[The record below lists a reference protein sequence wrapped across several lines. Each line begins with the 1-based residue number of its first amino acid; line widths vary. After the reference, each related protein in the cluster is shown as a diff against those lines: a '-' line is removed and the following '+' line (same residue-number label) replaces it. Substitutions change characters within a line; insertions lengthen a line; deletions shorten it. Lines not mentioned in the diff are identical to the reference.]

1 LSGLRPL
8 NTPFFGTS
16 TSNCVSPTVYCM
28 HGSISSEEGQAIMK
42 NLIPSIKGTRDFYPQ
57 EMAVRDFLY
66 ATMRRVSESFGY
78 QEYDGPFLESIDLY
92 AAKSGEELVK
102 EQSFVFP
109 DRGGDLITLRPELTP
124 TLVRMVAQRQKELV
138 FPLRWWSWGP
148 FWRYE
153 RPQKGRTREFFQWNV
168 DIIGAVSPEAD
179 AELAAVMATF
189 FKEVG
194 LQPDEVKV
202 LVNNRRLMEAELD
215 QMGVSSDLHTA
226 VFRLI
231 DRRDKLSPADW
242 EAYALETGLT
252 AYQLKDLKNLLAD
265 NELWR
270 SSDELVRFFR
280 AVEALGVSDYVIFA
294 PHIIRG
300 LDYYTGTVYE
310 AQEQKG
316 DIRRAILGGGRYDN
330 LMADVGGDPLPGVGF
345 AMGDLVITLILEKL
359 GRLPEARGDSPASV
373 LVTVFDDQHILDSFQ
388 VAAELRRAGLKIAV
402 SPTATK
408 LPKQFKYADRMG
420 AKVVVVI
427 GPDEAIRGQLTIKDL
442 RHGTQQTLP
451 RPAAAAA
458 IRQLL
463 ESNPGS

>member
-1 LSGLRPL
+1 
-8 NTPFFGTS
+8 
-16 TSNCVSPTVYCM
+16 
-28 HGSISSEEGQAIMK
+28 MK
-42 NLIPSIKGTRDFYPQ
+42 KLIPSLKGTRDFYPE
-57 EMAVRDFLY
+57 EMAARNFLY

-78 QEYDGPFLESIDLY
+78 QEYDGPFLESIELY

-168 DIIGAVSPEAD
+168 DIIGAVSAEAD
-179 AELAAVMATF
+179 AEMAAVMATF

-202 LVNNRRLMEAELD
+202 LVNNRRLMESELAKTGIGAEL
-215 QMGVSSDLHTA
+215 QQG

-231 DRRDKLSPADW
+231 DRRDKLSPGDW
-242 EAYALETGLT
+242 DAYALETGLKGR
-252 AYQLKDLKNLLAD
+252 QLDGLKRLLAN
-265 NELWR
+265 NEVWQN
-270 SSDELVRFFR
+270 SEELVRFFG
-280 AVEALGVSDYVIFA
+280 AVEALGVSDYVVFA

-300 LDYYTGTVYE
+300 LDYYTGTVFE

-316 DIRRAILGGGRYDN
+316 NIRRAVLGGGRYDN
-330 LMADVGGDPLPGVGF
+330 LMGDVGGEPLPGVGF

-359 GRLPEARGDSPASV
+359 GRFPAEGGDSPARV
-373 LVTVFDDQHILDSFQ
+373 LVTVFDEEHMLDSFQ
-388 VAAELRRAGLKIAV
+388 AAAELRRAGLKAAV
-402 SPTATK
+402 SPAPSK

-420 AKVVVVI
+420 MRVVVVI
-427 GPDEAIRGQLTIKDL
+427 GPDEAARGEVTVKDL
-442 RHGTQQTLP
+442 GEGAQQTVS
-451 RPAAAAA
+451 REGAAAV
-458 IRQLL
+458 IRQVL
-463 ESNPGS
+463 ESRPGS